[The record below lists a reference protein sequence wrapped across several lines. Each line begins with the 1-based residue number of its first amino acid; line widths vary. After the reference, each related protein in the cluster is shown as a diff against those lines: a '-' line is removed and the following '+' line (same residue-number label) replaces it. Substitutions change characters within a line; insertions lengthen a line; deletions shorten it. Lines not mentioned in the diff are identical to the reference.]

1 MNLLDRESAPLRYIR
16 LVTSLISSIW
26 KFLGYYAFRIR
37 IFYFFLAVFLSILLL
52 DLLFPLPAL
61 KPYSKV
67 VYACDGTM
75 LAVNLSDDFKWRIKI
90 HLDEVSSELIKAIIE
105 KEDNWYRWHCGVNP
119 VSLVRAL
126 FQNLSGKHR
135 ISGASTITM
144 QVARMLDPAERTYTN
159 KFLEMFRALQLEL
172 HYSKDEIL
180 EMYFN
185 LLPYGGNIVGVKSA
199 SYIYFNRPPVKLSL
213 SQSII
218 LTIIPNNP
226 NRLRLDKDPAN
237 LIKLR
242 NKWIRNFTSKNIFT
256 SQELK
261 DALEEPVLQ
270 NRYSF
275 FTRAPHFCRFIEKK
289 FSGNEIRTSLKPSIQ
304 LHSEQ
309 ILAGYIDRIRT
320 KGISNGAVIIVDNK
334 TYSVVGYCG
343 SGDFNDTS
351 SQGQVNGITA
361 LRSPGS
367 ALKPALYAMAFDNGV
382 LTPSMRLYDIPTV
395 FNGFEPENFDQK
407 FRGSVTASYALVN
420 SLNVPAVQLLQK
432 AGYDN
437 FISLL
442 DKSGFSEI
450 SKNKSSLG
458 LSMIIGGCSVRL
470 EQLTRLYTA
479 FAHDGFLYNL
489 NYLNEMPSEKSKG
502 VKLFSP
508 GASFMIASILSSHQR
523 PDFPND
529 LLSQTNLPAIAW
541 KTGTSFGKRDA
552 WAVGFNPDYTI
563 GVWLGNFDG
572 RGASDLT
579 GAGIAVPLLFDLF
592 NTIDY
597 KPDKV
602 WFDKPGD
609 LLERYVCS
617 ESGMLPSVNCTN
629 LEKDFYINKSSPNQT
644 CDLYKA
650 CWVDKKETVM
660 YCPGCLPD
668 SGYKKIY
675 YPSYP
680 PELTVWFLKNKVQI
694 KMPPPHNPLCQSMH
708 SGNGPVILSPVK
720 NFEYYIE
727 EGKSQQMMLQA
738 ASDPSVKQHF
748 WYIDDMFYKKCRPGD
763 KIFFTPNNGATKI
776 GCLDDLGR
784 ESSITIKT
792 TYY

>member
-1 MNLLDRESAPLRYIR
+1 LL
-16 LVTSLISSIW
+16 
-26 KFLGYYAFRIR
+26 
-37 IFYFFLAVFLSILLL
+37 IFSGILLL
-52 DLLFPLPAL
+52 DLLFPLPSL

-67 VYACDGTM
+67 VYSSDGTM
-75 LAVNLSDDFKWRIKI
+75 LAVNLTDDYKWRIRI
-90 HLDEVSSELIKAIIE
+90 HIEEVSPELIKAIIA
-105 KEDNWYRWHCGVNP
+105 KEDNWFRWHPGVNP
-119 VSLVRAL
+119 VSVVRAL
-126 FQNLSGKHR
+126 FQNITSSRR

-144 QVARMLDPAERTYTN
+144 QVARMLDPAGRTYSN
-159 KFLEMFRALQLEL
+159 KIIEMFRAIQLEI
-172 HYSKDEIL
+172 HHSKDEIL

-213 SQSII
+213 SESII

-226 NRLRLDKDPAN
+226 NRLRLDKNPVN
-237 LIKLR
+237 LVSLR
-242 NKWIRNFTSKNIFT
+242 NKWIRSFAGKNIF
-256 SQELK
+256 SRRELK
-261 DALEEPVLQ
+261 DALEEPVVP

-275 FTRAPHFCRFIEKK
+275 KIEAPHFCREIGKK
-289 FSGNEIRTSLKPSIQ
+289 YRGTEVRTSLIPAVQ
-304 LHSEQ
+304 VHAEQ
-309 ILAGYIDRIRT
+309 ILAGYLNRIKT
-320 KGISNGAVIIVDNK
+320 KGISNGSILIIDNK
-334 TYSVVGYCG
+334 TSSIVGYCG

-351 SQGQVNGITA
+351 ALGQVNGITA

-367 ALKPALYAMAFDNGV
+367 ALKPALYAMAFDNGI

-432 AGYDN
+432 SGYDN

-450 SKNKSSLG
+450 GKNKSTLG

-470 EQLTRLYTA
+470 EQLTRLFTS
-479 FAHDGFLYNL
+479 FAHDGVLYNL
-489 NYLNEMPSEKSKG
+489 NYLKDMPKDKDKG

-508 GASFMIASILSSHQR
+508 GASYMIASILSSHQR

-529 LLSQTNLPAIAW
+529 LLSQTNLPTIAW

-552 WAVGFNPDYTI
+552 WAIGFNPDYTI

-592 NTIDY
+592 NSIDF
-597 KPDKV
+597 KPSKI

-609 LLERYVCS
+609 VLERYVCS
-617 ESGMLPSVNCTN
+617 ETGMVPSENCPNT
-629 LEKDFYINKSSPNQT
+629 EKDLYLNKISPNQK

-650 CWVDKKETVM
+650 CWVDEKETVM

-668 SGYKKIY
+668 SGYKKVF
-675 YPSYP
+675 YPVYP
-680 PELTVWFLKNKVQI
+680 PELTIWYLKNKVQF
-694 KMPPPHNPLCQSMH
+694 KMSPPHNPLCQSMH
-708 SGNGPVILSPVK
+708 SGDGPIILSPVK

-738 ASDPSVKQHF
+738 ASDQSVKQHF
-748 WYIDDMFYKKCRPGD
+748 WYVDDKFYRKCRSGE
-763 KIFFTPNNGATKI
+763 KIFFKPNNGLTKI
-776 GCLDDLGR
+776 VCLDDLGR
-784 ESSITIKT
+784 ESSVTIKT